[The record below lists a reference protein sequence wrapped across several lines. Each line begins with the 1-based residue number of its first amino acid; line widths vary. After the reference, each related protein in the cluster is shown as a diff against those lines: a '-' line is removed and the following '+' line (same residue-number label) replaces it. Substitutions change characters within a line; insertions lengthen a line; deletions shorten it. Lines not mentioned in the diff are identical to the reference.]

1 MSVFKPRGGQ
11 GRLARNISSHP
22 HLLLLSISNTALTYI
37 VALHY
42 NICVLV
48 LIISCISL
56 SDGFIC
62 PSHRTISSA
71 NPAFHTVSS
80 SSSSSSSLSPSLSP
94 ATRRWLKGDHT
105 KFVSLKSTESSEGS
119 SDGAGGEV
127 GEKKVQ
133 FSEVIDAEM
142 DAQMR

>member
-1 MSVFKPRGGQ
+1 MIVLKPRGGQ
-11 GRLARNISSHP
+11 GRLARNIPSHP
-22 HLLLLSISNTALTYI
+22 HLLLSSISNTALTYI

-48 LIISCISL
+48 LIISCIAL

-62 PSHRTISSA
+62 PSHRTFSSA
-71 NPAFHTVSS
+71 TPAFHTV
-80 SSSSSSSLSPSLSP
+80 SSSSSSLSPSLSP
-94 ATRRWLKGDHT
+94 ATRRWLKGDHN

>member
-1 MSVFKPRGGQ
+1 
-11 GRLARNISSHP
+11 
-22 HLLLLSISNTALTYI
+22 
-37 VALHY
+37 
-42 NICVLV
+42 
-48 LIISCISL
+48 
-56 SDGFIC
+56 
-62 PSHRTISSA
+62 
-71 NPAFHTVSS
+71 
-80 SSSSSSSLSPSLSP
+80 LSP

-119 SDGAGGEV
+119 SDGADGEV